1 MKAFSRSLLDLFFP
15 PRCIYCDGLL
25 KDSHAVSCLRCQKEL
40 PWIPPEDQG
49 VEGSHFTHCI
59 SAAYYEGAIRSAFL
73 QYKFYGQRQ
82 LAKAFA
88 MPMQKAIEGQLPGRF
103 DLITWI
109 PVSEETLKKRGYDQ
123 ARLLAEAIGQLLQ
136 TPVLAALAQPR
147 AKVPQS
153 TLLSPQARRENVKG
167 CFALRNPAALKGK
180 RVLLIDDV
188 ITTGATLEEACET
201 LGHAGVQEVVCA
213 TFCRARKEDPL
224 GEAPS
229 S

>member
-1 MKAFSRSLLDLFFP
+1 
-15 PRCIYCDGLL
+15 
-25 KDSHAVSCLRCQKEL
+25 
-40 PWIPPEDQG
+40 
-49 VEGSHFTHCI
+49 
-59 SAAYYEGAIRSAFL
+59 
-73 QYKFYGQRQ
+73 
-82 LAKAFA
+82 
-88 MPMQKAIEGQLPGRF
+88 MQKAIEGQLPGRF

-123 ARLLAEAIGQLLQ
+123 ARLLAEALGQLLQ

-180 RVLLIDDV
+180 RILLIDDV

-201 LGHAGVQEVVCA
+201 LCHAEVQEVVCA
-213 TFCRARKEDPL
+213 TFCRARKEDTL